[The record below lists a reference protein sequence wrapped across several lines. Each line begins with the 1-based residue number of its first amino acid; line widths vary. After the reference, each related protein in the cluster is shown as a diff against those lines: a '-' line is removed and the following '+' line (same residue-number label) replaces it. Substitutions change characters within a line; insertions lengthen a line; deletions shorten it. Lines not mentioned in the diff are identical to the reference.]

1 VTHPILPRLRGHL
14 IVSCQ
19 ALPGSPLRD
28 STIIAALAQCA
39 ERGGAGGVR
48 IDGPDDIAAVRRVV
62 AIPVIGLYKMR
73 ESSPV
78 YITPTFEAARAVA
91 AAGADIVAVQAT
103 RERAATPHP
112 LPQLIARIHQDC
124 RVAVMADV
132 STLDEG
138 TAAEAAGADLVA
150 TTMAG
155 YTPHSRQLPGP
166 DLELIR
172 ELAAQ
177 GKTIFYCSHILDV
190 VERVCLRVIIIDRGK
205 IVADAP
211 VSELKQSTKQGSLE
225 DVFKKLTDSTE
236 VNEIAKSFSA
246 VVAGSQ

>member
-1 VTHPILPRLRGHL
+1 MTHPILPRLRGRL

-48 IDGPDDIAAVRRVV
+48 IDGPDDVAAVRRLV

-73 ESSPV
+73 DSSPV
-78 YITPTFEAARAVA
+78 YITPTFDAARAVA

-112 LPQLIARIHQDC
+112 LLDLIARIHRDC
-124 RVAVMADV
+124 RIAVMADV

-138 TAAEAAGADLVA
+138 IAAEAAGADLIA

-155 YTPHSRQLPGP
+155 YTPHSRQMREP

-172 ELAAQ
+172 ELA
-177 GKTIFYCSHILDV
+177 GRISIPV
-190 VERVCLRVIIIDRGK
+190 VAEGRIGTPQEAAAALRAG
-205 IVADAP
+205 AW
-211 VSELKQSTKQGSLE
+211 
-225 DVFKKLTDSTE
+225 
-236 VNEIAKSFSA
+236 A
-246 VVAGSQ
+246 VVVGRAITMPEAITEGFVRRMRDTGEARHV